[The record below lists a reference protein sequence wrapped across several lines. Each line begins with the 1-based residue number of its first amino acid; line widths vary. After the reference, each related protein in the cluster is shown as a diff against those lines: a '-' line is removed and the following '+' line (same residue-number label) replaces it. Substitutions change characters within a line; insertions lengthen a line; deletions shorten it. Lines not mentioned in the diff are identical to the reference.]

1 MGENSGLDI
10 GSTLMILVHLRGM
23 DFEYLLDGHTS
34 RDQFRSTNSY
44 PNCSSKKK
52 WTQFIEE

>member
-1 MGENSGLDI
+1 
-10 GSTLMILVHLRGM
+10 MILVHLRGM